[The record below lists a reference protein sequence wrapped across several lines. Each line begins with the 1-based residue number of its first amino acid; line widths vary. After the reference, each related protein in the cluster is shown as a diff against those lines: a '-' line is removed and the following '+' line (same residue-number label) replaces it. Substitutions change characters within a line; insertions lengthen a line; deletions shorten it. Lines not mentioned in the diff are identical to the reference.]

1 MSSTNTLS
9 QEVSVASNENEQEGH
24 EEGFLVEERPEMRAS
39 VEQDIQAKV
48 DLKHP
53 DASPGGLTLEAEE
66 RMAAR
71 ELEIE
76 RTHVRFDARQN
87 SDREARTRGVVSEI
101 SEERRREID
110 ERAIAKNPLQEKA
123 DPRASLTQEELA
135 VVNQEAHRLA
145 GKLEEWGRAA
155 LSRRLATQV
164 YAGKDISDAVLSV
177 FEQVR
182 ISGQYVPIGAL
193 EQVNESEV
201 NIEGII
207 TQLWES
213 DSPAIQQVGLIEDE
227 SGRTKFTS
235 WARSEQPWMEEGE
248 RVRIQK
254 AATSWYQGRIS
265 VALTGWSTVDFPER
279 GEWW

>member
-9 QEVSVASNENEQEGH
+9 QEVSVASNENHH
-24 EEGFLVEERPEMRAS
+24 EEPVVEEVPEQRAS

-48 DLKHP
+48 DLNHP
-53 DASPGGLTLEAEE
+53 ETNPEGLTLEAEE
-66 RMAAR
+66 RLAAR

-76 RTHVRFDARQN
+76 RTHRRFDTRQE
-87 SDREARTRGVVSEI
+87 SDREGRTRGVVSKM
-101 SEERRREID
+101 SGKRRDAMD
-110 ERAIAKNPLQEKA
+110 ERAVAKNPVKEKA

-145 GKLEEWGRAA
+145 GKVEEWGRAA

-164 YAGKDISDAVLSV
+164 HAGKDISDAVLSV
-177 FEQVR
+177 VEQVR
-182 ISGQYVPIGAL
+182 TAGQYVQIGAL

-201 NIEGII
+201 NIEGIV

-213 DSPAIQQVGLIEDE
+213 NSPAIQQVGLIEDE

-235 WARSEQPWMEEGE
+235 WARSDQPWMEEGE
-248 RVRIQK
+248 CVRIQK

-265 VALTGWSTVDFPER
+265 VALTGWSRVSFPER
-279 GEWW
+279 GEWWR